1 MILLEYEEIAI
12 FFVNDNTFWFVKVG
26 RFMGELQNTLDQE
39 K

>member
-12 FFVNDNTFWFVKVG
+12 FFVNENTFWFVKVG
-26 RFMGELQNTLDQE
+26 LFIGELQNTLDPE